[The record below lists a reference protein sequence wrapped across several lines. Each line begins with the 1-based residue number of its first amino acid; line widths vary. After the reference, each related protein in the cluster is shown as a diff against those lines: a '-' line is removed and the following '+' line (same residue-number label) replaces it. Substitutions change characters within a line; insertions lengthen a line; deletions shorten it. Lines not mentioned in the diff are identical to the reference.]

1 MSAKW
6 IPTAHKG
13 LRYYEH
19 ENRKHGKKKD
29 RYYAVRFRRD
39 GKLYEYGIGWW
50 SEGIPEEAKK
60 NDPDM
65 GFEEYC
71 LTQMKLYKTN
81 IRDGSGPKSP
91 KEKREIAAETEIRK
105 AEQEKAEQERQEQE
119 NLTFEDVFTKEYF
132 PIAKQNKTKRAWA
145 TEESLYKLWIYPTI
159 GKLPLKSVAP
169 IHLEKI
175 KKVMADAGRSPRSIA
190 YVLSLIRQVYNFSRR
205 HGLYDGAWPGADKAV
220 KIPKKDN
227 RRQRFLTHEEA
238 EALLAALKEKSRD
251 VYDMSLLALHCGL
264 RASEIF
270 SLTWGDVDTEKE
282 TLLIKDP
289 KNKRNRY
296 AFMTGAVKAML
307 EGKAAGVKSEL
318 VFKARATDE
327 DGKKKQVDRI
337 SKTFSR
343 MVDSLK
349 LNEGID
355 DDRQKVVFHSLRH
368 TFASWLVQDGVDLY
382 TVKELMGHER
392 IDMTGRYSHLSPTAL
407 RNAVKTLENGIA
419 RQSEQQ
425 QAGKVVNFQK

>member
-6 IPTAHKG
+6 ISTNFKG
-13 LRYYEH
+13 VRYYEH
-19 ENRKHGKKKD
+19 PTRKIGKSKVVRDKYLSI
-29 RYYAVRFRRD
+29 RYQRD
-39 GKLYEYGIGWW
+39 GKRIEEGIGWT
-50 SEGIPEEAKK
+50 SELDPKDNKNWTPEKAALVLADLKEAAKGLK
-60 NDPDM
+60 
-65 GFEEYC
+65 
-71 LTQMKLYKTN
+71 Q
-81 IRDGSGPKSP
+81 GPARLS
-91 KEKREIAAETEIRK
+91 EKRAEDDKRK
-105 AEQEKAEQERQEQE
+105 EGEKIVQGLREQEAV
-119 NLTFEDVFTKEYF
+119 TFNDIFKKEYF

-145 TEESLYKLWIYPTI
+145 TEESLYKLWLDPTI
-159 GKLPLKSVAP
+159 GNLPLKSIAP

-205 HGLYDGAWPGADKAV
+205 HKLYDGAWPGADKAI

-238 EALLAALKEKSRD
+238 EVLLTALKEKSRD

-327 DGKKKQVDRI
+327 DGKHKQVDRI

-343 MVDSLK
+343 IVDSLK

-392 IDMTGRYSHLSPTAL
+392 IDMTERYSHLSPTAL
-407 RNAVKTLENGIA
+407 RNAVKTLENGIDKA
-419 RQSEQQ
+419 RRSEQQ
-425 QAGKVVNFQK
+425 QTGKVVNFEK